1 MNSASFRFYGSL
13 NDLLPPDRRGRTL
26 LRRFFAPTPVKD
38 LIESFGVPHTEV
50 ELVTLNGEPV
60 DMARRVEAGDRIA
73 VYPHFE
79 SLEILTEHAV
89 AGLVNGDGPLRF
101 ILDVHLGR
109 LAAYLRMLGFDALW
123 NNAATDP
130 ELARAAAAEE
140 RILVTRDRHLLMR
153 NEVRRGCCIRSTD
166 PHAQLAQVVR
176 RYRLVD
182 AAQPFTRCLVCN
194 GELHAAG
201 DEAIR
206 DKVPPHA
213 AEHHSEFRECGGC
226 GRVFWKGSHY
236 ERMMAL
242 IRDHVRP

>member
-13 NDLLPPDRRGRTL
+13 NDLLPRDRRGQTL
-26 LRRFFAPTPVKD
+26 LRQFFAASPVKD
-38 LIESFGVPHTEV
+38 CIESFGVPHTEV
-50 ELVTLNGEPV
+50 ELVTVNGEPV
-60 DMARRVEAGDRIA
+60 DMARRVEPGDRVA

-79 SLEILTEHAV
+79 SIDA

-123 NNAATDP
+123 NNAAADP
-130 ELARAAAAEE
+130 ELARGAAEQD
-140 RILVTRDRHLLMR
+140 RILATRDRHLLMR
-153 NEVRRGCCIRSTD
+153 NEVRRGCWIRSTD
-166 PHAQLAQVVR
+166 PHLQLAQVVR
-176 RYRLVD
+176 RYRLFD
-182 AAQPFTRCLVCN
+182 AVRLFTRCLVCN
-194 GELHAAG
+194 GELRAAG

-213 AEHHSEFRECGGC
+213 AEHHNDFRQCGEC